1 MTNEIGERNYRKL
14 LYYFENKIVVH
25 FTDLDK
31 IFYNGLIL
39 DLNEDK
45 LTMIIR
51 ERIKGEMPFLLE
63 FINTDSIILICL
75 GFTNLDLTVPCS
87 LGSTFSSFIVVEVGE

>member
-1 MTNEIGERNYRKL
+1 MKNEIGERNYRKL
-14 LYYFENKIVVH
+14 LYYFKNSLVVH

-39 DLNEDK
+39 DLDEEK
-45 LTMIIR
+45 LTMVLK

-63 FINTDSIILICL
+63 CINEDSICK
-75 GFTNLDLTVPCS
+75 FK
-87 LGSTFSSFIVVEVGE
+87 EREE